1 MSATERGREARST
14 LMTGQHRIVV
24 LGAGYA
30 GLAAAQQAV
39 KAKGARVT
47 VIDLHTE
54 FVDRVRLHQVVA
66 GQHVPRWELRNT
78 LAAKG
83 IEFVNGRAERID
95 TAARRV
101 ELASGDAVEYD
112 SLIYALGS
120 RADLGMVPGA
130 AEFACTIAT
139 SEDTHRIPALSG
151 RVAVVGGGAT
161 GIEAATEL
169 AESRPDLE
177 VLLVSS
183 DEPGGWLI
191 PKAVAHIRATLDRLG
206 VRVRVAK
213 VAAVTA
219 TGLEL
224 VDGDRVDADTVLWTT
239 GFTVPEVA
247 ARSGLPVDARDRV
260 LVDERLQVR
269 GLPDVYA
276 VGDAAV
282 MLGHNGRE
290 ARMSCQAAQ
299 PAGKY
304 LGAAVAARVRGKQP
318 APYRVRFVLT
328 CMSLGRRDGL
338 VQLMK
343 ADDSNGSTVLT
354 GRTAAWIKEQIVSG
368 VGRAAKP

>member
-1 MSATERGREARST
+1 MTE
-14 LMTGQHRIVV
+14 QHRIVV

-30 GLAAAQQAV
+30 GLAAAQQV
-39 KAKGARVT
+39 SKAKGAHVT

-54 FVDRVRLHQVVA
+54 FVDRVRLHQVTA
-66 GQHVPRWELRNT
+66 GQDVQRWELRKA

-101 ELASGDAVEYD
+101 ELAGGDAVAYD

-120 RADLGMVPGA
+120 RADLSMVPGA
-130 AEFACTIAT
+130 AEYAHTVAT
-139 SEDTHRIPALSG
+139 SEDVQRIPELAG

-161 GIEAATEL
+161 GLETATEL

-177 VLLVSS
+177 VVLVNS
-183 DEPGGWLI
+183 DQPGGWLI
-191 PKAVAHIRATLDRLG
+191 PKAVTHIRTVLDRLG
-206 VRVRVAK
+206 VQVRVAK

-224 VDGDRVDADTVLWTT
+224 VDGDRIDADIVLWTT
-239 GFTVPEVA
+239 GFKVPEVA
-247 ARSGLPVDARDRV
+247 ADSGLPVDARNRV
-260 LVDERLQVR
+260 LVDEHLRVP
-269 GLPDVYA
+269 GVEGVYA

-282 MLGHNGRE
+282 MMGYNGRE

-304 LGAAVAARVRGKQP
+304 LGAAVAARLRGKDP
-318 APYRVRFVLT
+318 KPFRARFVLT
-328 CMSLGRRDGL
+328 CISLGRRDAV
-338 VQLMK
+338 VQFMK
-343 ADDSNGSTVLT
+343 ADDSNGNTVLT
-354 GRTAAWIKEQIVSG
+354 GRTGAWIKEQIVSA
-368 VGRAAKP
+368 VGRGAKP

>member
-1 MSATERGREARST
+1 
-14 LMTGQHRIVV
+14 MTGQHRIVV

-30 GLAAAQQAV
+30 GLAAARQAV
-39 KAKGARVT
+39 KAKSARVT

-54 FVDRVRLHQVVA
+54 FVDRVRLHQVAA
-66 GQHVPRWELRNT
+66 GQDVPRWELRKT
-78 LAAKG
+78 LEAKG
-83 IEFVNGRAERID
+83 IEFVAGRAERVD
-95 TAARRV
+95 TATRRV
-101 ELASGDAVEYD
+101 ELASGGVVEYD

-130 AEFACTIAT
+130 AEFAHTVAT
-139 SEDTHRIPALSG
+139 SEDVRRIPALTG
-151 RVAVVGGGAT
+151 RIAVVGGGPT
-161 GIEAATEL
+161 GIETATEL

-177 VLLVSS
+177 VLLVSA

-191 PKAVAHIRATLDRLG
+191 PKAAAHIRAVLDRLG
-206 VRVRVAK
+206 VRVHVAK

-219 TGLEL
+219 AGLEL
-224 VDGDRVDADTVLWTT
+224 VDGERIAAETVLWTT

-260 LVDERLQVR
+260 LVDEQLRVQ
-269 GLPDVYA
+269 GIPDVYA
-276 VGDAAV
+276 VGDAAI

-304 LGAAVAARVRGKQP
+304 IGAAVAARVRGKTP

-328 CMSLGRRDGL
+328 CVSLGRRDGV
-338 VQLMK
+338 VQFMH
-343 ADDSNGSTVLT
+343 ADDSNGRTVLT
-354 GRTAAWIKEQIVSG
+354 GRTAAWIKEQIVRA
-368 VGRAAKP
+368 VGRAAKL

>member
-1 MSATERGREARST
+1 MSE
-14 LMTGQHRIVV
+14 HRIVI

-30 GLAAAQQAV
+30 GLAAAQEAR
-39 KAKGARVT
+39 KADGAHVT
-47 VIDLHTE
+47 VIDPHTE
-54 FVDRVRLHQVVA
+54 FVDRVRLHQVAA
-66 GQHVPRWELRNT
+66 GQHVRRWELRKT

-95 TAARRV
+95 TETRRV
-101 ELASGDAVEYD
+101 ELATGETVAYD

-120 RADLGMVPGA
+120 RADLSMVPGA
-130 AEFACTIAT
+130 AEFAHTVAT
-139 SEDTHRIPALSG
+139 SEDVRRIPALTG

-161 GIEAATEL
+161 GLETVTEL
-169 AESRPDLE
+169 AESHPDLE
-177 VLLVSS
+177 VVLVSS

-191 PKAVAHIRATLDRLG
+191 PKAVAHIRKVLDRLG
-206 VRVRVAK
+206 VAVRVAK

-224 VDGDRVDADTVLWTT
+224 VDGDHLDADIVLWTT

-247 ARSGLPVDARDRV
+247 ARSGLPVDGRGRV

-269 GLPDVYA
+269 GLADVYA

-282 MLGHNGRE
+282 MVGFNGRE
-290 ARMSCQAAQ
+290 ARMSCQAAL

-304 LGAAVAARVRGKQP
+304 LGTAVADRVRGKQP
-318 APYRVRFVLT
+318 GAFRPRFLLT

-338 VQLMK
+338 VQFMK
-343 ADDSNGSTVLT
+343 ADDSNGSVALT
-354 GRTAAWIKEQIVSG
+354 GRPAAWIKEQIVSG
-368 VGRAAKP
+368 VARAVKP